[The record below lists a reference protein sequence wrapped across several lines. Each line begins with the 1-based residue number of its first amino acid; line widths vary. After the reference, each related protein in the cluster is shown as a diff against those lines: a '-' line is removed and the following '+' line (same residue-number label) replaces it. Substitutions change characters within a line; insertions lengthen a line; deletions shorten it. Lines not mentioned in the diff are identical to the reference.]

1 MVERPKYPERR
12 RVRECILKALYE
24 REINSESAPF
34 LRLEEGFAALNI
46 SFKKRDFGVKYLIRL
61 LNLVEELD
69 ELISEYL
76 IDWTIERLNLIDK
89 NLLRMGIFELIYEPD
104 IPVEVTINEL
114 VELSKIYSD
123 EEAPAFVN
131 AVLDRV
137 AKDHVAPQKLLL

>member
-1 MVERPKYPERR
+1 MIERAKYPERR

-24 REINSESAPF
+24 REVNPESAPF
-34 LRLEEGFAALNI
+34 LRLEESFAALNI

-69 ELISEYL
+69 ELIVEYL

-89 NLLRMGIFELIYEPD
+89 NLLRMGIFELIHEPD

-123 EEAPAFVN
+123 EETPAFVN
-131 AVLDRV
+131 AVLDRA
-137 AKDHVAPQKLLL
+137 AKDHVTPQKLLL